1 MSYSSRVYRQRNP
14 KPQEE
19 TKEKPFFSKQ
29 EQSHDSKRNSSFFQS
44 KLAVNELGDSHE
56 KEADSV
62 ANAVVNQKQSKPVV
76 QQKEISPIQRLATT
90 SEEEKVSSN
99 DERMERDKEKPFQ
112 KKPAEPEKEKEETV
126 QKKDD
131 PLKEKDIHRKED
143 PLKEKDK
150 TVQKKEADLKEK
162 EEDKSPAAVQKKQVA
177 SSSNAVSPQLSNSV
191 ENSSGKGSSLPK
203 KTLYEMNHS
212 FGRDFSGVRIHH
224 DGESASMNKELEAHA
239 FTHGY
244 DIYFNQ
250 GKFNPENAEGKFLLA
265 HELTHV
271 LQQNQTTISRDPAPA
286 KPRFNFPVSFGFF
299 KDFDATYLP
308 DNLAAGEGIM
318 KITHNI
324 FLVFGDKLDSSKRE
338 KFRKDFRENV
348 SLIWQDKFLFEL
360 NDPDFTSYKAH
371 LKLDI
376 SFVDNPK
383 DAHTIMEVKNRSKDF
398 RSNVEGQTS
407 DSFPALS
414 HTAHLDTGDPS
425 PEELAKKN
433 AGKTFLEPSIVEQV
447 GNFDFDSSV
456 INTNCEK
463 GIDHVEKALDA
474 LPDTSTFND
483 IATGNEIHYIGRA
496 SPEGNKWYNQ
506 QLSKRR
512 AEAVKQKVEK
522 DKPVAK
528 GMAVTLTGEGADKS
542 GFENEKENYRRV
554 NVLIFPFTEFSKQ
567 HKKDQNIASHE
578 FGHMMG
584 LGDEYSEKGT
594 SKFEKKVE
602 GDRPSHY
609 DEVKAIMGQ
618 EAADELS
625 MNQSASIMSM
635 GNEIKKGHY
644 AFFLKALRDMTGKQ
658 GWKIE

>member
-14 KPQEE
+14 KPQDES
-19 TKEKPFFSKQ
+19 KEKPFFSKQ
-29 EQSHDSKRNSSFFQS
+29 KQSQNSKKNSSFFQA
-44 KLAVNELGDSHE
+44 KLAVNEPGDSHE

-62 ANAVVNQKQSKPVV
+62 ADTVVNQRQGNPVV
-76 QQKEISPIQRLATT
+76 QQKAISPIQRLSTT
-90 SEEEKVSSN
+90 PEEEKVSSN

-112 KKPAEPEKEKEETV
+112 KKSAGPE
-126 QKKDD
+126 
-131 PLKEKDIHRKED
+131 
-143 PLKEKDK
+143 
-150 TVQKKEADLKEK
+150 KEK
-162 EEDKSPAAVQKKQVA
+162 EEDKSTAKVQKKQA
-177 SSSNAVSPQLSNSV
+177 ESSSATVSPQLSTRV
-191 ENSSGKGSSLPK
+191 ENSSGKGSALPK
-203 KTLYEMNHS
+203 KALNEMNNS
-212 FGRDFSGVRIHH
+212 FGRDFSEVRIHH

-239 FTHGY
+239 FTHGR

-271 LQQNQTTISRDPAPA
+271 LQQNLTTIRRDPAPA
-286 KPRFNFPVSFGFF
+286 KPRFDFPMALGFF
-299 KDFDATYLP
+299 KNFDATYLP
-308 DNLAAGEGIM
+308 DSLATGEGIM

-324 FLVFGDKLDSSKRE
+324 FLVFSDKLDDSKKE

-348 SLIWQDKFLFEL
+348 SSIWQDKFMFEL
-360 NDPDFTSYKAH
+360 NDPDFADYKAH

-376 SFVDNPK
+376 EFVDEAKN
-383 DAHTIMEVKNRSKDF
+383 AHTIMEVKNRSKDF
-398 RSNVEGQTS
+398 RSNVEEQTS
-407 DSFPALS
+407 ENYPSLS

-433 AGKTFLEPSIVEQV
+433 AGKTFIEPSIVEQV
-447 GNFDFDSSV
+447 GNFDFDSAV
-456 INTNCEK
+456 INADCEK

-474 LPDTSTFND
+474 LPDPATFNE

-506 QLSKRR
+506 QLSKKR

-528 GMAVTLTGEGADKS
+528 DMAVTLKGEGADKT
-542 GFENEKENYRRV
+542 GFEKDKENYRRV

-567 HKKDQNIASHE
+567 HKKDQNTASHE
-578 FGHMMG
+578 FGHLMG
-584 LGDEYSEKGT
+584 FGDEYSEKGN
-594 SKFEKKVE
+594 KKYEKKVE
-602 GDRPSHY
+602 GDRPRHY
-609 DEVKAIMGQ
+609 DDVKAIMGQ
-618 EAADELS
+618 AAADELS
-625 MNQSASIMSM
+625 MNQSASIMSY

-658 GWKIE
+658 GWKVE

>member
-14 KPQEE
+14 QPQDES
-19 TKEKPFFSKQ
+19 KEKPFFSKQ
-29 EQSHDSKRNSSFFQS
+29 KQNQNSKKNSSFFQA
-44 KLAVNELGDSHE
+44 KLAVNGPGDSHE

-62 ANAVVNQKQSKPVV
+62 ANTVVNQRQGNPVV
-76 QQKEISPIQRLATT
+76 QQKAISPVQRLSTT
-90 SEEEKVSSN
+90 PEEEKVSSN

-112 KKPAEPEKEKEETV
+112 KKSAGPEKEKEETV

-131 PLKEKDIHRKED
+131 SLKEKDIHKKED
-143 PLKEKDK
+143 LMKDEDK
-150 TVQKKEADLKEK
+150 SVQKKE
-162 EEDKSPAAVQKKQVA
+162 VN
-177 SSSNAVSPQLSNSV
+177 SSSATVSPQLSTRV
-191 ENSSGKGSSLPK
+191 EKSSGKGSSLPK
-203 KTLYEMNHS
+203 KTLNEMNHS
-212 FGRDFSGVRIHH
+212 FGRDFSEVRIHH

-239 FTHGY
+239 FTHGR

-271 LQQNQTTISRDPAPA
+271 LQQNLTTIRRDPAPA
-286 KPRFNFPVSFGFF
+286 KPRFDYPVALGFF
-299 KDFDATYLP
+299 KNFDATYIP
-308 DNLAAGEGIM
+308 DSLATGEGIM
-318 KITHNI
+318 KIIHNI
-324 FLVFGDKLDSSKRE
+324 FLVFSDKLDDSKKE

-348 SLIWQDKFLFEL
+348 SSIWQDKFMFEL
-360 NDPDFTSYKAH
+360 NDPDFANYRAH

-376 SFVDNPK
+376 EFVDNAK
-383 DAHTIMEVKNRSKDF
+383 DAHTIMEVKNRPKDF
-398 RSNVEGQTS
+398 RSNVEERTS
-407 DSFPALS
+407 ESYPGLS

-433 AGKTFLEPSIVEQV
+433 AGKTFIEPSIVEQV
-447 GNFDFDSSV
+447 GNFDFDSTA
-456 INTNCEK
+456 INADCEK
-463 GIDHVEKALDA
+463 GIDHVEKALDK
-474 LPDTSTFND
+474 LPDPGTFNE

-506 QLSKRR
+506 QLSKKR

-528 GMAVTLTGEGADKS
+528 DMAVTLTGEGADKT
-542 GFENEKENYRRV
+542 GFEKDKENYRRV

-567 HKKDQNIASHE
+567 HKKDQNTASHE
-578 FGHMMG
+578 FGHLMG
-584 LGDEYSEKGT
+584 FGDEYSEKGNN
-594 SKFEKKVE
+594 KYEKKVE
-602 GDRPSHY
+602 GDRPRHY
-609 DEVKAIMGQ
+609 DDVKAIMGQ

-625 MNQSASIMSM
+625 MNQSASIMSY

>member
-14 KPQEE
+14 KPQDES
-19 TKEKPFFSKQ
+19 KEKPFFSKQ
-29 EQSHDSKRNSSFFQS
+29 KQSQDSKKNSSFFQT
-44 KLAVNELGDSHE
+44 KLAVNEPGDSHE

-62 ANAVVNQKQSKPVV
+62 ADTVVNQRQGKPVV
-76 QQKEISPIQRLATT
+76 QQKAISPIQRLSTT

-112 KKPAEPEKEKEETV
+112 KKSAGPEKEKEETV

-131 PLKEKDIHRKED
+131 SLKEKDIHKKED
-143 PLKEKDK
+143 PRKDEDK
-150 TVQKKEADLKEK
+150 AVQKKE
-162 EEDKSPAAVQKKQVA
+162 VN
-177 SSSNAVSPQLSNSV
+177 SSSATASPQLSTRV
-191 ENSSGKGSSLPK
+191 EKSSGKGSSLPK
-203 KTLYEMNHS
+203 KTLNEMNHS

-239 FTHGY
+239 FTHGR

-271 LQQNQTTISRDPAPA
+271 LQQNLTTIRRDPAPA
-286 KPRFNFPVSFGFF
+286 KPRFDYPVALGFF
-299 KDFDATYLP
+299 KNFDATYMP
-308 DNLAAGEGIM
+308 DSLATGEGIM
-318 KITHNI
+318 KIIHNI
-324 FLVFGDKLDSSKRE
+324 FLVFGDKLDNSKKE
-338 KFRKDFRENV
+338 KFRKDFKENV
-348 SLIWQDKFLFEL
+348 SSIWQDKFMFEL
-360 NDPDFTSYKAH
+360 NDPDFAGYKAH

-376 SFVDNPK
+376 EFVDEAK

-398 RSNVEGQTS
+398 RSNVEERTS
-407 DSFPALS
+407 ENYPGLS
-414 HTAHLDTGDPS
+414 HAAHLDTGDPS

-433 AGKTFLEPSIVEQV
+433 AGKTFIEPSIVEQV
-447 GNFDFDSSV
+447 GNFDFDSAA
-456 INTNCEK
+456 INADCEK

-474 LPDTSTFND
+474 LPDPGTFNE

-506 QLSKRR
+506 QLSKKR

-528 GMAVTLTGEGADKS
+528 DMAVTLKGEGADKT
-542 GFENEKENYRRV
+542 GFEKDKENYRRV

-567 HKKDQNIASHE
+567 HKKDQNTASHE
-578 FGHMMG
+578 FGHLMG
-584 LGDEYSEKGT
+584 FGDEYSEKGN
-594 SKFEKKVE
+594 KKYEKKVE
-602 GDRPSHY
+602 GDRPRHY
-609 DEVKAIMGQ
+609 DDVKAIMGQ

-625 MNQSASIMSM
+625 MNQSASIMSY

-658 GWKIE
+658 GWKVE